1 MPLGLFVLVLEGMY
15 EDVVDIRTKY
25 WGYSFLKKAD
35 RLESI
40 QAFSS
45 TSTSASTAKLS
56 TKKPSFHPQKHLRN
70 HSYDPFNNG

>member
-45 TSTSASTAKLS
+45 TSTSTAKLS
-56 TKKPSFHPQKHLRN
+56 TKKPSFHPQKNLRN
-70 HSYDPFNNG
+70 HSFAPWNNG

>member
-25 WGYSFLKKAD
+25 WGYRFLKKAD

-45 TSTSASTAKLS
+45 TSTSTSTAKLS
-56 TKKPSFHPQKHLRN
+56 TKKPNFYPLKFLKN
-70 HSYDPFNNG
+70 HKSIES